1 MQKDDQVLE
10 VKGLTV
16 SHGRKTYLKD
26 LSFSADSGRLTG
38 VVGLRGSGKTE
49 LVRTIMGLI
58 DADEGTIELAGTQLG
73 FGDRQNFGY
82 LPSER
87 GGYPRM
93 KVLEQIVYLSRL
105 HGMTLGAAEKN
116 AVTLLARLDMSDRA
130 YAQLS
135 HLSGSE
141 VARVDIAAVLAAD
154 PDVVLLDEPFDGL
167 DAESATAVF
176 QLLKDHADSGVPV
189 LFTTDKWRLAQE
201 HADDLIVLSHGR
213 ILAEG
218 TLDSLQGDTTTYSV
232 RYADA
237 AAADAAVSTLEDAGA
252 TDVVVDADTVAFGA
266 VAEDEAVAAVRATEG
281 VRAFG
286 PVKRDLADLFKE
298 SV

>member
-1 MQKDDQVLE
+1 M
-10 VKGLTV
+10 
-16 SHGRKTYLKD
+16 
-26 LSFSADSGRLTG
+26 
-38 VVGLRGSGKTE
+38 
-49 LVRTIMGLI
+49 
-58 DADEGTIELAGTQLG
+58 
-73 FGDRQNFGY
+73 
-82 LPSER
+82 
-87 GGYPRM
+87 
-93 KVLEQIVYLSRL
+93 
-105 HGMTLGAAEKN
+105 
-116 AVTLLARLDMSDRA
+116 
-130 YAQLS
+130 
-135 HLSGSE
+135 
-141 VARVDIAAVLAAD
+141 
-154 PDVVLLDEPFDGL
+154 LLDEPFDGL

-213 ILAEG
+213 LLAEG

>member
-1 MQKDDQVLE
+1 MLE

-26 LSFSADSGRLTG
+26 VSFTADAARLTG

-73 FGDRQNFGY
+73 YGDRQNFGY

-93 KVLEQIVYLSRL
+93 KVLEQIVYLARL

-116 AVTLLARLDMSDRA
+116 AVTLLSRLDLADRA

-167 DAESATAVF
+167 DAESADAVF
-176 QLLKDHADSGVPV
+176 GLLRDHAESGVPV

-201 HADDLIVLSHGR
+201 HADDLVVLSHGR
-213 ILAEG
+213 VAAHG
-218 TLDSLQGDTTTYSV
+218 TFGDLQGDEKHFTARFADPAAAEAARGRIDEAAEPVANENEVTFT
-232 RYADA
+232 AADHDA
-237 AAADAAVSTLEDAGA
+237 AAAI
-252 TDVVVDADTVAFGA
+252 
-266 VAEDEAVAAVRATEG
+266 VRSVEG
-281 VRAFG
+281 VHAFG
-286 PVKRDLADLFKE
+286 PLNRDLADLFKE